1 LTVALP
7 AFSSTLTMVA
17 SVEAPFNVTFTL
29 SPAFNS
35 TFAAGLASGSGVLA
49 AGVLA
54 GVFAG
59 LAAFELSVVFGS
71 QAVIANDN
79 SAIARTFFIVSSV
92 SFSLSTVESFCL
104 RR

>member
-1 LTVALP
+1 VALP
-7 AFSSTLTMVA
+7 VFISTLTIVA
-17 SVEAPFNVTFTL
+17 SVEDPFIVTFTL

-35 TFAAGLASGSGVLA
+35 TFAAGLASGIGVLA
-49 AGVLA
+49 TGVLA
-54 GVFAG
+54 GVLAG

-79 SAIARTFFIVSSV
+79 SAIARIFFMCPPFRFRSQM
-92 SFSLSTVESFCL
+92 VESFCL